1 MAKLPE
7 PKILLAGFLAH
18 LALSKI
24 IYRTSLYD
32 LSSIY
37 AAEICRKPG
46 ILWILLILCPALIG
60 LITAIKN
67 KEARFTK
74 GLIAIVTLFLLCFSG
89 DHLGDWAFFCSTY
102 SSTVYN
108 STGANPNYYMYSYC
122 TIPIMAIASL
132 LITVHFLLK
141 ATPPTSTGSS
151 NILPDPEII
160 LLGVCIQFTVGKC
173 IYVAEVRWDL
183 CWGQGMGAW
192 LEILAGSANLNF
204 LTIMKTENKYRAPRS
219 LSTFFGSF
227 IISVTANYMAVWAIS
242 CAMYFTNSAYAIY
255 DYVTLVINGILALV
269 LLIIYL
275 KKNPADAPQNTN
287 PTAQNAQVIVA
298 PHTQSYPMNVSYPP
312 PAAYPPQQT
321 YPGLP
326 PSHYPPAS
334 YPPQSYPLQA
344 SYPAQPSYPPQAS
357 YPSPPSYPGP
367 PQASY
372 PSQVSQPPGQ
382 YKDPP
387 PAYEQ

>member
-1 MAKLPE
+1 MAKLPKPE
-7 PKILLAGFLAH
+7 ILLAGFLAH

-24 IYRTSLYD
+24 IYRTSLYNA
-32 LSSIY
+32 SIFE
-37 AAEICRKPG
+37 AEVCRKHG
-46 ILWILLILCPALIG
+46 ILWILLILIPALIG

-67 KEARFTK
+67 KEARFTQ
-74 GLIAIVTLFLLCFSG
+74 GLIAFVTSFLLCFSG
-89 DHLGDWAFFCSTY
+89 DHLGDWAFLCSTY

-108 STGANPNYYMYSYC
+108 STSANPNYYMYSYC

-141 ATPPTSTGSS
+141 ATPSTSTGSS

-173 IYVAEVRWDL
+173 IYVAEVRYDL
-183 CWGQGMGAW
+183 CWGQGLGAW
-192 LEILAGSANLNF
+192 LEILAVSAILTF
-204 LTIMKTENKYRAPRS
+204 LTIMKTENQYRAPRS

-227 IISVTANYMAVWAIS
+227 ITSVTTDFMTLWAIS
-242 CAMYFTNSAYAIY
+242 CVIGYFTYSDYAMYL
-255 DYVTLVINGILALV
+255 YVTLAINGILALV

-275 KKNPADAPQNTN
+275 KKNPADAPQNRD

-312 PAAYPPQQT
+312 PAVYPPQQT
-321 YPGLP
+321 YPGPP
-326 PSHYPPAS
+326 PSHYPPPS
-334 YPPQSYPLQA
+334 YPPQA

-367 PQASY
+367 PQASH
-372 PSQVSQPPGQ
+372 PSQISQPPGQ